1 MNYIVAWIL
10 SVKKFISKSVYIHLR
25 RSNRPPLFWSISSA
39 EYRDRRP
46 QGGYSQYT
54 WRGGGGPTELHITN
68 PRKYRAWNLTP
79 KKYLA
84 WKFPTQ
90 KKYWFILSNKEK
102 NRFEI
107 CQPKKIPGVFLD
119 PKKYRESKCSTQ
131 KKIRRTPRHV
141 NFEYPPWAA
150 GSLPLPWNV
159 LGSEAFRERHEVPR
173 QIPWK
178 KIPWQPLDDHGLEML
193 NITWRFGTIESDFR
207 RSRRAQVNVYW
218 LENQPFCREILR
230 NSAFQRVQTFLIYS
244 F

>member
-1 MNYIVAWIL
+1 MLNIATAGPRGGTLSIL
-10 SVKKFISKSVYIHLR
+10 
-25 RSNRPPLFWSISSA
+25 
-39 EYRDRRP
+39 D
-46 QGGYSQYT
+46 
-54 WRGGGGPTELHITN
+54 GGGGPTELHITN

-79 KKYLA
+79 KKIPGIKISYPKKILIYSIKQRKKSL
-84 WKFPTQ
+84 WNLSTQ
-90 KKYWFILSNKEK
+90 
-102 NRFEI
+102 
-107 CQPKKIPGVFLD
+107 KIPGVFLD